1 VTAHCWFD
9 DLVSGRSMVEIAKCN
24 VSASNTSVGSYV
36 WRFSHPRL
44 WSGLREAVN
53 RLSLSRKHCGPAV
66 SMSRWT
72 GWRKGEPSDLR
83 SHSEHAPINS
93 GPPTTL
99 LLFKA
104 KRQVHPQAKSTAQS
118 ANREKSPKLAFEP
131 RRDWFSG
138 GLGVRVCGQMGLFSR
153 REQENPEN

>member
-1 VTAHCWFD
+1 
-9 DLVSGRSMVEIAKCN
+9 
-24 VSASNTSVGSYV
+24 
-36 WRFSHPRL
+36 
-44 WSGLREAVN
+44 
-53 RLSLSRKHCGPAV
+53 
-66 SMSRWT
+66 MSRWT

-83 SHSEHAPINS
+83 SHSEHALINS

-131 RRDWFSG
+131 RRDRFSG
-138 GLGVRVCGQMGLFSR
+138 GLGVPDSGQMGVFHAEKRRILKTEDSLTEGVGFEPTSDFRRCRFSSALLSVMAPAR
-153 REQENPEN
+153 QCQRV